1 MGYLPESVKAQLSGQ
16 LVVASLFILLDFASE
31 PVRLWQGDINIVRE
45 GHTWSSLAHASAQID
60 GITAS
65 IDGAATP
72 LTITLSGVDT
82 RFTRLAAAET
92 AAGETEGREIRVWF
106 GVFAADQPAGRLV
119 PTDRLMHVGRWIMQR
134 PEFAADGPKG
144 RTVTIQA
151 ENRWVVKSRAML
163 GKLTDVDQ
171 QRRFPG
177 DLGLQWIPALQQKTR
192 RWPR

>member
-16 LVVASLFILLDFASE
+16 HVVASLFILLDFASE
-31 PVRLWQGDINIVRE
+31 PVRLWEGDINIVRE
-45 GHTWSSLAHASAQID
+45 GHTWSSLAHASAQLE
-60 GITAS
+60 GVTAS
-65 IDGAATP
+65 IDASATP

-82 RFTRLAAAET
+82 RFTRLASAET
-92 AAGETEGREIRVWF
+92 SAGETEGREIRIWIGF
-106 GVFAADQPAGRLV
+106 FAGDQPAGKLV
-119 PTDRLMHVGRWIMQR
+119 PTDNLLHLGRWTMQR
-134 PEFAADGPKG
+134 PEFAADGPRG

-151 ENRWVVKSRAML
+151 ENRWVVKSRAAL